1 MELKMEISQNMALS
15 QKMIQSTEILQMG
28 SVELENYIKEL
39 AVENPVVDLEDSKEI
54 PDPKDELMKKLEWLG
69 SSDEQNRVYYSQD
82 YGNDDGDKWN
92 FPLMK
97 GRTWQTI

>member
-54 PDPKDELMKKLEWLG
+54 PDPKE
-69 SSDEQNRVYYSQD
+69 
-82 YGNDDGDKWN
+82 
-92 FPLMK
+92 
-97 GRTWQTI
+97 